1 VGLCEVT
8 IDLTAGT
15 TSALNYKIPSIAFVH
30 E

>member
-1 VGLCEVT
+1 VT